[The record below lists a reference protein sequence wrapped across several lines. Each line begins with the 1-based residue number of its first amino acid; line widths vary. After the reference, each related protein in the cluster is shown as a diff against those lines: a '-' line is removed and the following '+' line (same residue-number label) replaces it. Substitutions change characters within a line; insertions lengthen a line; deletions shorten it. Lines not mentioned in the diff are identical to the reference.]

1 MAGWFFAA
9 LALSTFDGADW
20 PSHAVAIHSA
30 EVANYGGAV
39 GALLAYWLYHLVGLS
54 SWILLVGLGAW
65 LGLELFERG
74 PSHPTLRMVGVLLA
88 MAAFSTMH
96 ALILP
101 ESLGLAGAPGG
112 LIGHTFAGLLAPALG
127 TFGAT
132 VIALATFL
140 AGLVVAADEL
150 MLALPG
156 QLWRG
161 AKRLAEGSPRPNGQL
176 LRRLTTRPER
186 AARAAVLKPAVEED
200 LEQDEADDY
209 EYEDEY
215 DDAEDEEEDDEYE
228 EEDDEYEE
236 DEEEDFV
243 ELEAEEEPEEPR
255 RKLTKKELAEKIAKI
270 PGKFLGGAKSEAT
283 DADLHRESYEGYE
296 FPSVELL
303 ESAESDFS
311 SKIEVMAREQAH
323 VLEET
328 LNTYD
333 IEAEVTEIESGPTVT
348 LYSVRLAPGTRVS
361 RIKSIDQ
368 DIARELGAQN
378 IRIVPNTAGRNTVG
392 IEVPN
397 LTREKVRLKEL
408 ISSGA
413 AKDMVLPMFLGKDS
427 SG

>member
-1 MAGWFFAA
+1 MFAA

-20 PSHAVAIHSA
+20 PSHAVAVHSA

-65 LGLELFERG
+65 LGLELFDRG

-96 ALILP
+96 ALMLP

-161 AKRLAEGSPRPNGQL
+161 AKRLAEGAPRPNGQL

-186 AARAAVLKPAVEED
+186 AARVAVLKPAVEEG
-200 LEQDEADDY
+200 LEQDEYDDGAGDEDEDEEY
-209 EYEDEY
+209 DYEDEY
-215 DDAEDEEEDDEYE
+215 EEN
-228 EEDDEYEE
+228 
-236 DEEEDFV
+236 EEEDFV
-243 ELEAEEEPEEPR
+243 EVEAEEEPEEPR

-270 PGKFLGGAKSEAT
+270 PGKFFGGAKSEAT